1 MQISFIK
8 STNSRKSLPAHK
20 HARSGYS
27 FTFSR
32 AQGLRDV
39 GGYLLNGCTQF
50 PCDQKPLLCLNG
62 VVRVEESA
70 ADDSTLRL
78 CMKHTNHCFKPII
91 MDYGVVI
98 QKQEQVAIGR
108 GSSPVIAFCK
118 SQILRTPDDLTFYPD
133 RNSQFPVRRSVVKE
147 NNLIIRIR
155 SVSLY
160 RAMQFLE

>member
-1 MQISFIK
+1 MHTVSPVIK
-8 STNSRKSLPAHK
+8 SHS
-20 HARSGYS
+20 Y
-27 FTFSR
+27 
-32 AQGLRDV
+32 V
-39 GGYLLNGCTQF
+39 LNGI
-50 PCDQKPLLCLNG
+50 
-62 VVRVEESA
+62 VRVEESA

-118 SQILRTPDDLTFYPD
+118 SQILRTPDDLMFHP
-133 RNSQFPVRRSVVKE
+133 RQKLFSSQLRRSVVKE

-160 RAMQFLE
+160 RGYAVS